1 MRGNMKSVKMFA
13 AIDVGSY
20 ELAMKIFSFSGRNK
34 MQEVDHIRH
43 RLDLGTET
51 YSTGKLSFEKVEELG
66 RILEEYRKIMQS
78 YRVDAYKAYGTSAI
92 REMENRGIVLEQIA
106 QRTGIEIEVISN
118 SEQRFLDYKAVALR
132 GEEFDKVLEK
142 GTLFVDVG
150 GGSIQLSLFDKGIL
164 TTTQNLRLGVL
175 RLAERLHHINA
186 RPSRL
191 EALIAELAEAQLSV
205 YKKFYLKDQ
214 DVHNIILV
222 DDHISRF
229 MEARRGDT
237 ENPGYVKK
245 EGYAAFM
252 EYLGSVSG
260 TGMAEGLGISEE
272 NARLLFISAVLVQSI
287 LKMTGA
293 ENIWIPGATLCDGIA
308 YEYAQRQRLIVGGH
322 DFEKDI
328 LYCALNI
335 SKRYMG
341 SRKRAAT
348 LESLTM
354 TIFDATKKLHG
365 LGKRERFYLRLAAIL
380 HDCGKY
386 ISMLN
391 LGECSYQIIMATEII
406 GLSHMEREM
415 IANIVKFNHE
425 DFLYFEELSRASSL
439 DKQAY
444 LTVAKLTAI
453 LRIANGLDRS
463 HKQKFKDVKA
473 VLKETEL
480 VLTVDTGEDIT
491 LEKGL
496 FEDRATFFEEV
507 FNVKPVIRQKRSL

>member
-1 MRGNMKSVKMFA
+1 MVRTFA

-20 ELAMKIFSFSGRNK
+20 ELAMKIFTFSGKNK
-34 MQEVDHIRH
+34 MREVDHVRH

-51 YSTGKLSFEKVEELG
+51 YSTGKLSCEKVEELC
-66 RILEEYRKIMQS
+66 RILKEYGAIMQS
-78 YRVDAYKAYGTSAI
+78 YKVDAYKAYGTSAI
-92 REMENRGIVLEQIA
+92 REMENRDIVLEQIA
-106 QRTGIEIEVISN
+106 QRTGIEIDVISN
-118 SEQRFLDYKAVALR
+118 SEQRFLDYKSVALR
-132 GEEFDKVLEK
+132 GAEFDKILEK

-150 GGSIQLSLFDKGIL
+150 GGSIQLSLFDKGTL

-186 RPSRL
+186 RPAKL
-191 EALIAELAEAQLSV
+191 EKILSEFNDAQLSV
-205 YKKFYLKDQ
+205 YKKIHLKEKEI
-214 DVHNIILV
+214 HNIILV
-222 DDHISRF
+222 DDYLSRW
-229 MEARRGDT
+229 MEAVK
-237 ENPGYVKK
+237 ENMGNAGYVTK
-245 EGYAAFM
+245 EGYGSFM
-252 EYLGSVSG
+252 ESLGGRSG
-260 TGMAEGLGISEE
+260 AEIGAGLGISEE
-272 NARLLFISAVLVQSI
+272 NARLLFISAVLVECI

-293 ENIWIPGATLCDGIA
+293 ETIWIPGVTLCDGIA
-308 YEYAQRQRLIVGGH
+308 YEYAQEQKMVISEH

-328 LYCALNI
+328 LDCALNI

-348 LESLTM
+348 LEGLTM
-354 TIFDATKKLHG
+354 KIFDATKRLHG
-365 LGKRERFYLRLAAIL
+365 MGNRERLYLQLAAIL

-386 ISMLN
+386 ISMVS

-415 IANIVKFNHE
+415 IANIVKFNHDE
-425 DFLYFEELSRASSL
+425 FLYFEELSRASSL

-473 VLKETEL
+473 VLKENEL
-480 VLTVDTGEDIT
+480 ILTVDTGEDIT

-496 FEDRATFFEEV
+496 FEYRATFFEEV